1 LKVHCIGATPLI
13 SRAAL
18 TGLDL
23 ASSAETSAH
32 LKEYMLLFRMGTDNL
47 NRMDRI
53 PYSAFVF
60 RIPYT
65 VFRIACSV
73 PMVSVAPCEC
83 PDPIKVLSAPMGYGI
98 EQPGY
103 SKKRL
108 YESS

>member
-1 LKVHCIGATPLI
+1 MKALSIHPSSIVGVLKVHCIGATPLI

-65 VFRIACSV
+65 VFRIFYVV
-73 PMVSVAPCEC
+73 PEAN
-83 PDPIKVLSAPMGYGI
+83 L
-98 EQPGY
+98 
-103 SKKRL
+103 L
-108 YESS
+108 